1 MIRYLKG
8 RGIGG
13 ASNSKEADVRLHE
26 AVPDGD
32 LGRPALI
39 FACREQPGHKLRAIQ
54 RIYLSDDLSAKASI
68 KVPKRALGAYKGCA
82 IWLGSEAET
91 LVIAEG
97 PEDGLSLREAGCSF
111 VACAITAGNMANLT
125 IPAAVKRVVLFQDN
139 DEAGE
144 KGAKTAAAKYAKQ
157 GLKVLI
163 AKPPLPIKDANDLLR
178 GSGVDAV
185 RQTFANVERFVPQN
199 QSPATV
205 QEGPLFF
212 ITYAGA
218 EDTELNRAISRKFF
232 IAGIR
237 RIYQPGCKFDTMLVI
252 EGEQGTGKSTLFKLL
267 AMEEEFFSDDFPL
280 GGDTKQTIEQTRG
293 KFLIECAEL
302 KGMRASDVTKVK
314 SQLSRTHDYARLA
327 YDRVA
332 TEVPR
337 QFLLA
342 GTTNN
347 KKYLKDE
354 TGDRRFWPMET
365 AEICLGEITPA
376 LVEQLWAEAKVY
388 AEAGEALVIDRSLWK
403 VAAEEQSKRRFE
415 NKYVGELEALFG
427 KQMGFLRTVDVIP
440 SLRLKG
446 SSARWIRA

>member
-1 MIRYLKG
+1 MNDDDFVDLRLEIQEKFRFLPSKDYFIDVVKNIA
-8 RGIGG
+8 R
-13 ASNSKEADVRLHE
+13 SNKFHPVR
-26 AVPDGD
+26 
-32 LGRPALI
+32 
-39 FACREQPGHKLRAIQ
+39 
-54 RIYLSDDLSAKASI
+54 
-68 KVPKRALGAYKGCA
+68 
-82 IWLGSEAET
+82 
-91 LVIAEG
+91 
-97 PEDGLSLREAGCSF
+97 
-111 VACAITAGNMANLT
+111 
-125 IPAAVKRVVLFQDN
+125 
-139 DEAGE
+139 
-144 KGAKTAAAKYAKQ
+144 
-157 GLKVLI
+157 
-163 AKPPLPIKDANDLLR
+163 
-178 GSGVDAV
+178 
-185 RQTFANVERFVPQN
+185 ERFDALQWDGEARID
-199 QSPATV
+199 Q
-205 QEGPLFF
+205 FF

-218 EDTELNRAISRKFF
+218 EDTELNRAFSRKFF

-252 EGEQGTGKSTLFKLL
+252 EGEQGSGKSTLFKLL

-314 SQLSRTHDYARLA
+314 SQLSRTHDYARLP

-332 TEVPR
+332 SEVPR

-388 AEAGEALVIDRSLWK
+388 ADDGEELIIDRSLWK

-415 NKYVGELEALFG
+415 NKYVGELEAMIGDLN
-427 KQMGFLRTVDVIP
+427 GFIPAVDVPRALKLSVAQRDSYVLEDITTAMKELGFEKKTIHVP
-440 SLRLKG
+440 KAWRKPHENEKQCCYVRGDGEEIKKRIILGDEFDMVRLCLTGNSGGTQK
-446 SSARWIRA
+446 RD

>member
-1 MIRYLKG
+1 MQPSKKALARRRTAISSRTKG
-8 RGIGG
+8 NIVATNKHNIGLAIEKLG
-13 ASNSKEADVRLHE
+13 ASIRWNEFTHQPFLSTSKNPKPR
-26 AVPDGD
+26 
-32 LGRPALI
+32 
-39 FACREQPGHKLRAIQ
+39 FM
-54 RIYLSDDLSAKASI
+54 SDDDFVDLRLEIQEKFRFLPSKDYFI
-68 KVPKRALGAYKGCA
+68 DVVKN
-82 IWLGSEAET
+82 
-91 LVIAEG
+91 IARSNKFH
-97 PEDGLSLREAGCSF
+97 P
-111 VACAITAGNMANLT
+111 
-125 IPAAVKRVVLFQDN
+125 
-139 DEAGE
+139 
-144 KGAKTAAAKYAKQ
+144 
-157 GLKVLI
+157 
-163 AKPPLPIKDANDLLR
+163 
-178 GSGVDAV
+178 V
-185 RQTFANVERFVPQN
+185 RERFDALQWDG
-199 QSPATV
+199 
-205 QEGPLFF
+205 EERIDEFF

-237 RIYQPGCKFDTMLVI
+237 RIYQPGCKFDTMLVV
-252 EGEQGTGKSTLFKLL
+252 EGEQGSGKSTLFKLL

-280 GGDTKQTIEQTRG
+280 GGDAKQTIEQTRG

-332 TEVPR
+332 SEVPR

-365 AEICLGEITPA
+365 GEICLGEITPA

-388 AEAGEALVIDRSLWK
+388 ADDGEELVIDRSLWK

-415 NKYVGELEALFG
+415 NKYVGELEAIIG
-427 KQMGFLRTVDVIP
+427 NRNGFIRAVDVP
-440 SLRLKG
+440 RALKLTGQLSAMDTCLRI
-446 SSARWIRA
+446 SRRP

>member
-1 MIRYLKG
+1 MFPRIRASQHATARKNGPNKEKDRDFIKDDKG
-8 RGIGG
+8 NIVATNKHNIGLAIEKLG
-13 ASNSKEADVRLHE
+13 ASIRWNEFTHQPFLSTSKNPKPR
-26 AVPDGD
+26 
-32 LGRPALI
+32 
-39 FACREQPGHKLRAIQ
+39 FM
-54 RIYLSDDLSAKASI
+54 SDDDFVDLRLEIQEKFRFLPSKDYFIDVVKNIARSNKFHP
-68 KVPKRALGAYKGCA
+68 VRERFDALQ
-82 IWLGSEAET
+82 W
-91 LVIAEG
+91 
-97 PEDGLSLREAGCSF
+97 D
-111 VACAITAGNMANLT
+111 
-125 IPAAVKRVVLFQDN
+125 
-139 DEAGE
+139 GE
-144 KGAKTAAAKYAKQ
+144 KR
-157 GLKVLI
+157 I
-163 AKPPLPIKDANDLLR
+163 D
-178 GSGVDAV
+178 
-185 RQTFANVERFVPQN
+185 E
-199 QSPATV
+199 
-205 QEGPLFF
+205 FF

-218 EDTELNRAISRKFF
+218 EDTELNRAFSRKFF

-237 RIYQPGCKFDTMLVI
+237 RIYQPGCKFDTMLVV
-252 EGEQGTGKSTLFKLL
+252 EGEQGSGKSTLFKLL

-280 GGDTKQTIEQTRG
+280 GGDAKQTIEQTRG

-365 AEICLGEITPA
+365 GEICLGEITPA

-415 NKYVGELEALFG
+415 NKYVGELEAIFG
-427 KQMGFLRTVDVIP
+427 KRMGFIRAVDVP
-440 SLRLKG
+440 RALSLQVAQRDGYVLEDITTAMKELG
-446 SSARWIRA
+446 FEKKTIHVPGKYRKSHENEKQCCYVRGNDEDRKKLIILRRVKSDVTFFDEAPQPTQKRD

>member
-1 MIRYLKG
+1 M
-8 RGIGG
+8 
-13 ASNSKEADVRLHE
+13 
-26 AVPDGD
+26 
-32 LGRPALI
+32 
-39 FACREQPGHKLRAIQ
+39 
-54 RIYLSDDLSAKASI
+54 SDDDFVDLRLEIQEKLPLLPSKDYFI
-68 KVPKRALGAYKGCA
+68 DVVKN
-82 IWLGSEAET
+82 
-91 LVIAEG
+91 IARSNKFH
-97 PEDGLSLREAGCSF
+97 P
-111 VACAITAGNMANLT
+111 
-125 IPAAVKRVVLFQDN
+125 
-139 DEAGE
+139 
-144 KGAKTAAAKYAKQ
+144 
-157 GLKVLI
+157 
-163 AKPPLPIKDANDLLR
+163 
-178 GSGVDAV
+178 V
-185 RQTFANVERFVPQN
+185 RERFD
-199 QSPATV
+199 ALKWDG
-205 QEGPLFF
+205 EERIDEFF

-232 IAGIR
+232 MAGIK

-280 GGDTKQTIEQTRG
+280 GGDAKQTIEQTRG

-314 SQLSRTHDYARLA
+314 SQLSRTHDYARLC

-365 AEICLGEITPA
+365 GEICLDEITPE
-376 LVEQLWAEAKVY
+376 LVEQLWAEAKFYV
-388 AEAGEALVIDRSLWK
+388 EADEALVIDQSLWK

-415 NKYVGELEALFG
+415 NKYVGELEAIFG
-427 KQMGFLRTVDVIP
+427 SRNGF
-440 SLRLKG
+440 
-446 SSARWIRA
+446 IRAVEVPRALGLKVAQRDGYVLEDITTAMMELGFEKKTIHVPKEHRKSRESEKQCCYVRGNDEDRKKPITLNEFNPSDFL